1 MLSQGRT
8 ILLDP
13 DQPAWNPPVWLP
25 SARFGVEVPS
35 WFQRLDGV
43 PAELQSVLPGRHS
56 LMKDLLLELTRVE
69 PLA

>member
-1 MLSQGRT
+1 
-8 ILLDP
+8 
-13 DQPAWNPPVWLP
+13 
-25 SARFGVEVPS
+25 
-35 WFQRLDGV
+35 V